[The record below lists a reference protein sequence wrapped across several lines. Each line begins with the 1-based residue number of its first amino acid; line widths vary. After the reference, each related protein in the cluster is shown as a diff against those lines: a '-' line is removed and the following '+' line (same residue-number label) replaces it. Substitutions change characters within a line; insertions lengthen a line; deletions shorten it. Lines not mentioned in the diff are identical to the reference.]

1 MGPDPQAH
9 DTEFGM
15 GKPPVQHHPKHHQ
28 EPFPLC
34 TFYSSSG
41 NNPNAGFGAP
51 NNDLPPPPPPSKH
64 LIKELSAA
72 VNSEAKK
79 ESKHRLNGRQGSRVE
94 KYNPR
99 NQWIAIFLLG

>member
-1 MGPDPQAH
+1 M
-9 DTEFGM
+9 TEHLAWGN
-15 GKPPVQHHPKHHQ
+15 PPFSTIPNITRNLFHFVLSTAAVVTTQMLGLGHQ
-28 EPFPLC
+28 TMICHL
-34 TFYSSSG
+34 
-41 NNPNAGFGAP
+41 
-51 NNDLPPPPPPSKH
+51 PPPPSKH